1 MSFDVNW
8 PFDTDGVTG
17 LGFSARS
24 TCEGREVP
32 QEQKRRMRFSGDT
45 SAKLPKAVIQAA
57 DINARTATS
66 SEQRSRRISILRI
79 SILKHGSPPWR
90 FAALVRPP
98 G

>member
-24 TCEGREVP
+24 TCEGREAP

-57 DINARTATS
+57 DIKVLTATS
-66 SEQRSRRISILRI
+66 FAPRQHRSNRD
-79 SILKHGSPPWR
+79 HAG
-90 FAALVRPP
+90 FQC
-98 G
+98 

>member
-57 DINARTATS
+57 DIKVLTATS
-66 SEQRSRRISILRI
+66 SGQQSRQISV
-79 SILKHGSPPWR
+79 LKHRSPPGPS
-90 FAALVRPP
+90 AALVRPP
-98 G
+98 R

>member
-8 PFDTDGVTG
+8 SFDTDGMTG
-17 LGFSARS
+17 LGFLTRS
-24 TCEGREVP
+24 TREGGRAA
-32 QEQKRRMRFSGDT
+32 EQKRRVPFSGDT